1 MYLPSRKS
9 SQLLLQSCCEWVK
22 RKKEKKRERAHVDK
36 AGRTEEK
43 MVLFHGPGVDDTKV
57 APDIA

>member
-1 MYLPSRKS
+1 
-9 SQLLLQSCCEWVK
+9 VK